1 MDRWAQLLETPREVQ
16 VAVSTKDLAMGM
28 TLKVARLSDDAKAS
42 IAAAIRQGQPAGD
55 AIAACFERRRSSP
68 ASAETRELLAALAI
82 AAAPPS
88 EAATPPAENEEDLGV
103 LRGPVEALNDAIGDV
118 IRAELP
124 PKQKIDAF
132 VRATACLD
140 SLRDIERVSG

>member
-1 MDRWAQLLETPREVQ
+1 M
-16 VAVSTKDLAMGM
+16 
-28 TLKVARLSDDAKAS
+28 
-42 IAAAIRQGQPAGD
+42 
-55 AIAACFERRRSSP
+55 
-68 ASAETRELLAALAI
+68 LAALAS

-88 EAATPPAENEEDLGV
+88 EAATQPAENEEDLGV
-103 LRGPVEALNDAIGDV
+103 LRGPVEDLNAAIGDI

-132 VRATACLD
+132 VQATACLD